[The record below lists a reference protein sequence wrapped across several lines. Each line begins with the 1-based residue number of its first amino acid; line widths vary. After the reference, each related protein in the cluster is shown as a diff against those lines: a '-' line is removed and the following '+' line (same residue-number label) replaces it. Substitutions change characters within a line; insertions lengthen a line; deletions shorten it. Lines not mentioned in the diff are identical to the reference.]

1 MDDSANTELGPAPRW
16 TRQQGVDIRAP
27 LRCEVVATG
36 HNATA
41 LRRRFHDW
49 LAVDLPPAVVGDVVL
64 AVYEA
69 IVNAAEHAYADHAD
83 GPGPV
88 CLEAHRAADHLLIT
102 VSDQGHWRRPDAGGS
117 RGRGIP
123 LMRRLIQHTHTR
135 CDHSGTVVH
144 LRAELP
150 PTYLAQLATEVG

>member
-1 MDDSANTELGPAPRW
+1 MDDSDNTELGLAPRW

-27 LRCEVVATG
+27 LRCEVLATG
-36 HNATA
+36 QNATA
-41 LRRRFHDW
+41 LRRQLHGW

-83 GPGPV
+83 GPGLV

-102 VSDQGHWRRPDAGGS
+102 VSDQGRWRRTGTGGS

-123 LMRRLIQHTHTR
+123 LMRRLIQNIHTR

-150 PTYLAQLATEVG
+150 STYLAQLATEVG